1 MQIGD
6 IERVDT
12 CDIGA
17 GMHTTLGFWAAR
29 CLALEGNDIY
39 ATVGPQ
45 AAGIRAR
52 RPRSKL
58 PYHFEAARAVSAKVD
73 SGEGGSRKRVPSFD
87 APLHCR
93 SSYEARGS
101 HRALVCSAPKNKP
114 PPFPYKTGVRR

>member
-17 GMHTTLGFWAAR
+17 GGAHNVGLWAAR

-52 RPRSKL
+52 RPRSKRSC
-58 PYHFEAARAVSAKVD
+58 FAA
-73 SGEGGSRKRVPSFD
+73 
-87 APLHCR
+87 
-93 SSYEARGS
+93 
-101 HRALVCSAPKNKP
+101 
-114 PPFPYKTGVRR
+114 